1 MYKLKKLFYN
11 FSVIILYSVSK
22 KFFNFF
28 TYLSFSRKHRMIL
41 KYKDKII
48 FRIKN

>member
-28 TYLSFSRKHRMIL
+28 TYLSFSRNRMIL

-48 FRIKN
+48 FRMKN